1 MGLNRTEFAEIIA
14 KEYKFSVADAKQ
26 ILDFITD
33 TIGDTLANGEEVHIT
48 GFGNFYCN
56 QVPAKSFRMPDNSI
70 FNKEPFK
77 AIKFAATGKLKD
89 KVNRRNTT
97 ENESEE

>member
-1 MGLNRTEFAEIIA
+1 MNRTDFSEKIA
-14 KEYKFSVADAKQ
+14 KFCGVSVADAKQ

-48 GFGNFYCN
+48 GFGNFKTHTVN
-56 QVPAKSFRMPDNSI
+56 KDFRMPNGEI
-70 FNKEPFK
+70 FKKEPFK

-89 KVNRRNTT
+89 KVNGRI
-97 ENESEE
+97 E

>member
-1 MGLNRTEFAEIIA
+1 MNRTDFSEKIA
-14 KEYKFSVADAKQ
+14 KFCGVSVADAKQ

-48 GFGNFYCN
+48 GFGNFKTHT
-56 QVPAKSFRMPDNSI
+56 VDKDFRMPNGEV
-70 FNKEPFK
+70 FKKEPFK

-89 KVNRRNTT
+89 KVNGRT
-97 ENESEE
+97 E

>member
-1 MGLNRTEFAEIIA
+1 MNRTDFSEKIA
-14 KEYKFSVADAKQ
+14 KFCGVSVADAKQ

-48 GFGNFYCN
+48 GFGNFKTHTVN
-56 QVPAKSFRMPDNSI
+56 KDFRMPNGEI
-70 FNKEPFK
+70 FKKEPFK

-89 KVNRRNTT
+89 KVNGRT
-97 ENESEE
+97 E

>member
-1 MGLNRTEFAEIIA
+1 MNRTELAQTLA
-14 KEYKFSVADAKQ
+14 KTYKFNLADAKQ

-48 GFGNFYCN
+48 GFGNFKTHI
-56 QVPAKSFRMPDNSI
+56 VDKDFRMPDGST
-70 FNKEPFK
+70 FKKEPFK

-89 KVNRRNTT
+89 KVNHRNIT
-97 ENESEE
+97 ESESEE

>member
-1 MGLNRTEFAEIIA
+1 MGLNRTDFSSKIA
-14 KEYKFSVADAKQ
+14 KFCGISIQDAKQ

-48 GFGNFYCN
+48 GFGNFKTHT
-56 QVPAKSFRMPDNSI
+56 VDKDFRMPNGEI
-70 FNKEPFK
+70 FKKEPFK

-89 KVNRRNTT
+89 KVNQRQKNTKG
-97 ENESEE
+97 E

>member
-1 MGLNRTEFAEIIA
+1 MNRTDFSEKIA
-14 KEYKFSVADAKQ
+14 KFCGVSVADAKQ

-48 GFGNFYCN
+48 GFGNFKTHT
-56 QVPAKSFRMPDNSI
+56 VDKDFRLPTGTV
-70 FNKEPFK
+70 FKKEPFK

-89 KVNRRNTT
+89 KVNGRT
-97 ENESEE
+97 E

>member
-1 MGLNRTEFAEIIA
+1 MNRTDFSSKIA
-14 KEYKFSVADAKQ
+14 KFCGISIQDAKQ

-48 GFGNFYCN
+48 GFGNFKTHTVN
-56 QVPAKSFRMPDNSI
+56 KDFRMPNGEI

-77 AIKFAATGKLKD
+77 AIKFSATGKLKD
-89 KVNRRNTT
+89 KVNQRQKNI
-97 ENESEE
+97 EGE

>member
-14 KEYKFSVADAKQ
+14 KEYKFNIADAKQ

-48 GFGNFYCN
+48 GFGNFKTHT
-56 QVPAKSFRMPDNSI
+56 VDKDFRLPTGTV
-70 FNKEPFK
+70 FKKEPFK
-77 AIKFAATGKLKD
+77 AIKFSATGKLKD
-89 KVNRRNTT
+89 KVNQRQKNT
-97 ENESEE
+97 EGE

>member
-1 MGLNRTEFAEIIA
+1 MNRTSLAETLA
-14 KEYKFSVADAKQ
+14 KKYKFAVADAKQ

-48 GFGNFYCN
+48 GFGNFYTTD
-56 QVPAKSFRMPDNSI
+56 VGAKGFRMPNGEI

-77 AIKFAATGKLKD
+77 AIKFSATGKLRD
-89 KVNRRNTT
+89 KVNQRQKNI
-97 ENESEE
+97 EGE

>member
-1 MGLNRTEFAEIIA
+1 MLAEVIA
-14 KEYKFSVADAKQ
+14 KEYKFNVADAKQ

-48 GFGNFYCN
+48 GFGNFYTTN
-56 QVPAKSFRMPDNSI
+56 IPAKGFKMPNGDI

-77 AIKFAATGKLKD
+77 AVKFAATGKLKD
-89 KVNRRNTT
+89 KVNGRT
-97 ENESEE
+97 E

>member
-1 MGLNRTEFAEIIA
+1 MNRTALAETLA
-14 KEYKFSVADAKQ
+14 KKYKFAIADAKQ

-48 GFGNFYCN
+48 GFGNFYTTD
-56 QVPAKSFRMPDNSI
+56 VGAKGFRMPNGEI

-89 KVNRRNTT
+89 KVNQRQKK
-97 ENESEE
+97 NEGE

>member
-1 MGLNRTEFAEIIA
+1 MNRSDFSEKIA
-14 KEYKFSVADAKQ
+14 KFCGVSIADAKQ

-48 GFGNFYCN
+48 GFGNFKTHTVN
-56 QVPAKSFRMPDNSI
+56 KDFRMPNGEI
-70 FNKEPFK
+70 FKKEPFK

-89 KVNRRNTT
+89 KVNQRQKNT
-97 ENESEE
+97 EGE

>member
-1 MGLNRTEFAEIIA
+1 MNRTSLAETLA
-14 KEYKFSVADAKQ
+14 KKYKFAVADAKQ

-48 GFGNFYCN
+48 GFGNFYTTD
-56 QVPAKSFRMPDNSI
+56 VGAKGFRMPNGEI

-77 AIKFAATGKLKD
+77 AIKFSATGKLKD
-89 KVNRRNTT
+89 KVNQRQKNI
-97 ENESEE
+97 EGE